1 MNGKGWTEFIAMGGY
16 GLYVWG
22 SLGVCALVMALE
34 MALLWRR
41 GKVLRSEVMS
51 EAELSHRDTT
61 P

>member
-1 MNGKGWTEFIAMGGY
+1 MNGTGWADFIAMGGY

-22 SLGVCALVMALE
+22 SLGVCALTMALE
-34 MALLWRR
+34 VALLGRR

-51 EAELSHRDTT
+51 EAELSHGDTM